1 MCFVESRGGV
11 RAVYNYIKPAVLND
25 LDVNLYGALPKSST
39 RLALLDMLHDWSK
52 ATDGKSA
59 TRRTVLF
66 YKAFDFIDHNTLIMK
81 LCMIEVLNSII
92 N

>member
-1 MCFVESRGGV
+1 M
-11 RAVYNYIKPAVLND
+11 YNYIKLAVLND
-25 LDVNLYGALPKSST
+25 LDLYGALPKSST
-39 RLALLDMLHDWSK
+39 TLALLDILHDWSK